1 VYYHINHG
9 WKINHRKNEKELMKI
24 LLFANTDWYL
34 FNFRLHLARTL
45 QALGHEV
52 VLVSPPG
59 DYGPRLIE
67 AGFRWLPFPFARRG
81 INPLF
86 EFSTIARLRK
96 LYQSEK
102 PDAVHHF
109 TIKCVLYG
117 SSAAKQLGIRHV
129 INSIT
134 GLGYV
139 FLGQSWSTQII
150 RKLVINFYQRALVD
164 THVIFQN
171 PDDLA
176 LFKQIGL
183 VNADQVTLIRG
194 SGIDIEHF
202 RPLPEQGSYP
212 LVVLPGRLLWDKG
225 VGEFVEAARLL
236 RASGV
241 RARFALVGDS
251 DLSNPAA
258 VPLDQLSSWQREG
271 IVEWWGWHDDMR
283 SVFAL
288 SHVVC
293 LPSYREG
300 VPRVLAEAAA
310 CARPL
315 VATDVPG
322 CREVVIHNSNGLLV
336 RSHDPEAL
344 ANALRMLIE
353 NPSLRRRMGD
363 EGRRMAEKEFA
374 EGLITDETLAYY
386 NRLGVQIKL

>member
-1 VYYHINHG
+1 
-9 WKINHRKNEKELMKI
+9 
-24 LLFANTDWYL
+24 
-34 FNFRLHLARTL
+34 
-45 QALGHEV
+45 
-52 VLVSPPG
+52 
-59 DYGPRLIE
+59 
-67 AGFRWLPFPFARRG
+67 
-81 INPLF
+81 
-86 EFSTIARLRK
+86 
-96 LYQSEK
+96 
-102 PDAVHHF
+102 
-109 TIKCVLYG
+109 
-117 SSAAKQLGIRHV
+117 
-129 INSIT
+129 
-134 GLGYV
+134 
-139 FLGQSWSTQII
+139 
-150 RKLVINFYQRALVD
+150 
-164 THVIFQN
+164 
-171 PDDLA
+171 
-176 LFKQIGL
+176 
-183 VNADQVTLIRG
+183 
-194 SGIDIEHF
+194 
-202 RPLPEQGSYP
+202 
-212 LVVLPGRLLWDKG
+212 LLWDKG